1 MFMVYW
7 TEVQGELEH
16 PQSKKFGL
24 DQMAEA
30 LQYMESLRKMQR
42 SAGCIRQIAMSS
54 ENPNSVGLPG
64 VDVTGDDYDWKKRR
78 R

>member
-7 TEVQGELEH
+7 TEVRAEISQPRCKE
-16 PQSKKFGL
+16 FAL
-24 DQMAEA
+24 DHMVDA
-30 LQYMESLRKMQR
+30 LQYMEALRKTQR
-42 SAGCIRQIAMSS
+42 SAGNISHVTMSS

-64 VDVTGDDYDWKKRR
+64 VDVTGADYNWKKRR

>member
-16 PQSKKFGL
+16 PQSRKFEL
-24 DQMAEA
+24 DQMTEA
-30 LQYMESLRKMQR
+30 LQYMESLRKKQR
-42 SAGCIRQIAMSS
+42 MTGGICHITMSS

-78 R
+78 I